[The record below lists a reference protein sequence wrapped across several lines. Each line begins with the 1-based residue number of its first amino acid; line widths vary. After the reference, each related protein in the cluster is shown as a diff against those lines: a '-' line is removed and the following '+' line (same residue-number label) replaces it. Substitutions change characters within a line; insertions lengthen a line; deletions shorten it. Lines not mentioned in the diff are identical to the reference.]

1 MSDMAP
7 PSSYLDFNAL
17 TQLRGEA
24 RHDPSQA
31 IRKTAEQFEAYFL
44 QHMMK
49 EMRATIEKSELV
61 ESKSMETYQDMMD
74 KEVAQHMVR
83 RGGIGLADMLEKQM
97 AKQQPPA
104 NVSAQEALKLHPV
117 APALPLQLERPVLS
131 VPKSGVRSYEIHQPG
146 SGS

>member
-1 MSDMAP
+1 MSDLTP

-24 RHDPSQA
+24 RHDPAQA
-31 IRKTAEQFEAYFL
+31 IRKTAEQFESYFL

-97 AKQQPPA
+97 QKREPT
-104 NVSAQEALKLHPV
+104 VSAHEALQLHPK
-117 APALPLQLERPVLS
+117 APAMPLQGDRNALPLPQSPAVQ
-131 VPKSGVRSYEIHQPG
+131 SYEIHRSR

>member
-1 MSDMAP
+1 MSDLTP

-97 AKQQPPA
+97 QKREAA
-104 NVSAQEALKLHPV
+104 VSAQEALQLHPK
-117 APALPLQLERPVLS
+117 APVMPMPPDRSSLP
-131 VPKSGVRSYEIHQPG
+131 VPKSDAVRSYEIHRNG
-146 SGS
+146 SGT